1 MAEKV
6 VRSRFRVLGRVQN
19 VGFRWW
25 TARHARELGL
35 VGTVR
40 NRADGSVEVVAVGPA
55 EAVDRLASLL
65 ASGPPGANV
74 EAVQAMDPPEQSH
87 SNTFEIVG

>member
-1 MAEKV
+1 MSENV
-6 VRSRFRVLGRVQN
+6 IRRHYRIVGRVQN

-25 TARHARELGL
+25 TARHARVLGV

-40 NRADGSVEVVAVGPA
+40 NRPDGSVEVVAAGPP
-55 EAVDRLASLL
+55 EAVQRLAGLL

-74 EAVQAMDPPEQSH
+74 EAVEELDPPEQSH
-87 SNTFEIVG
+87 SVTFEIVG